1 MMKKKLYYY
10 ILIMA
15 GASLWGLIGVF
26 VNKLASFGY
35 SSMEIVMLR
44 VVSGFIIMLLYVFLK
59 NKKLLVIHWKD
70 MKYFIGTGILSVVF
84 FNWCYFTSIKETSLS
99 IAVILLYTAPAFV
112 TVLSV
117 LFLKEK
123 ITAQKLT
130 ALCLTILGCVF
141 VTGLTPFSNTQPIS
155 FYGVLIGLGAGFG
168 YALYSIFSKLALT
181 KYNTYTITTYTFL
194 FATVGLLPTTNVWGK
209 LPARIYDEVWLY
221 IIGLG
226 LIPTVAAYLLYTKGL
241 SGIESSK
248 ASIVATIEPIVAT
261 IIGIW
266 VFGESL
272 TFYQIVGCIL
282 VLFSVIIVQLP
293 TKKTKE
299 MGIENHIH

>member
-1 MMKKKLYYY
+1 
-10 ILIMA
+10 MA
-15 GASLWGLIGVF
+15 GASLWGFIGVF

-35 SSMEIVMLR
+35 SSMDIVMLR
-44 VVSGFIIMLLYVFLK
+44 VFTAFFVMLLYVILK
-59 NKKLLVIHWKD
+59 NKKLLIIDWKD

-123 ITAQKLT
+123 ITVQKMA
-130 ALCLTILGCVF
+130 ALCLTIVGCVF
-141 VTGLTPFSNTQPIS
+141 VTGFTPFSNVQQPLNFFGI
-155 FYGVLIGLGAGFG
+155 LIGLGAGFG

-209 LPARIYDEVWLY
+209 LPARMNDEVWLY

-261 IIGIW
+261 WIGIW
-266 VFGESL
+266 MFGESL
-272 TFYQIVGCIL
+272 TIYQIVGCIL
-282 VLFSVIIVQLP
+282 VLLSVIIVQLP
-293 TKKTKE
+293 IKKQNEIGKVRHLQ
-299 MGIENHIH
+299 G